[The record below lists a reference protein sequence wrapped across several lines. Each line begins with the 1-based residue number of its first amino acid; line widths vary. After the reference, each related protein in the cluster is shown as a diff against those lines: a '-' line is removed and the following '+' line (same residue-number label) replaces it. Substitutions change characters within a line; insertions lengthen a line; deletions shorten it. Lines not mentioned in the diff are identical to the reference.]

1 MNAFFTVEHSGT
13 HLDAPAHL
21 KRGAWKVHQVPMD
34 HLIGPG
40 VIINVTVGVV
50 LSEFRFIFSAVK
62 KTVRNFLAHI
72 ETFEPV

>member
-21 KRGAWKVHQVPMD
+21 KRGAWKAHQVPMD
-34 HLIGPG
+34 HLVGPG

-50 LSEFRFIFSAVK
+50 LPEF
-62 KTVRNFLAHI
+62 
-72 ETFEPV
+72 